1 MRDEGRSYWE
11 EIGIRITL
19 SLSLFLQREIDYAVG
34 QVFRTLKK
42 SSIYNKTFVF
52 LTSDN
57 GYDLKNN
64 HVTTYCVT
72 QLTT

>member
-34 QVFRTLKK
+34 QVLRTLKK